1 MARAREHGT
10 DGVRAW
16 VARLVEGVLPAADG
30 GPPPVVQSGK
40 LLLRAFLA
48 TVVGLVVG
56 ASVGL
61 LVALLL
67 AKVPDVS
74 WVLLVFLAGGLVGAF
89 GALAMF
95 ARARGVAKF
104 GAWALFLTP
113 FALALAPLLLL
124 VVLVLALRGRKPRR
138 R

>member
-1 MARAREHGT
+1 MARTRESE
-10 DGVRAW
+10 GVRAW
-16 VARLVEGVLPAADG
+16 IGRIVEGVLPAADG
-30 GPPPVVQSGK
+30 SPPPVMQSGRF
-40 LLLRAFLA
+40 LLRALLA

-56 ASVGL
+56 AACGL
-61 LVALLL
+61 LLVLLF
-67 AKVPDVS
+67 AKLPEVP
-74 WVLLVFLAGGLVGAF
+74 WTLLVFLTGGLVGAF

-124 VVLVLALRGRKPRR
+124 LVLVLALRGRKARR
-138 R
+138 S

>member
-1 MARAREHGT
+1 MARTREHEGAK
-10 DGVRAW
+10 AW
-16 VARLVEGVLPAADG
+16 IARFLDGVLPAADG
-30 GPPPVVQSGK
+30 SPPPVVESGRF
-40 LLLRAFLA
+40 LLRALLA

-56 ASVGL
+56 AGCGLLVGL
-61 LVALLL
+61 LVQQ
-67 AKVPDVS
+67 VPNVS
-74 WVLLVFLAGGLVGAF
+74 ATLLVFLAGGLVGAF

-124 VVLVLALRGRKPRR
+124 VVLVLALRGRKGRR
-138 R
+138 RR